1 MHDITRD
8 GEHRMEVLSLE
19 TTRSTHDTRTVHPR
33 SRQPR
38 YELIGERHAPVVVV
52 LGGISATRHVASSES
67 DPTPGWWDD
76 VVGRGR
82 AIDTRAFR
90 VLGVDFLDGGRRA
103 DGRPK
108 RTVTTHDQAANVARA
123 LDELGIDRVHSF
135 VGASYGGMVALAFAE
150 RYPDRVDSIVAISAP
165 HEPHPMSTALR
176 ALQRRIVELG
186 LDTGRVTDAL
196 AIARGLAITTYRSTR
211 EFGERFDPSP
221 IERTENDATFPVEG
235 YLRQHGERFASRW
248 SAERFLAL
256 SLSGDLHRVDP
267 SAIRTPTTIVAAEG
281 DAIVP
286 GEQLE
291 ALAAAIPG
299 PCQLIHLPTVRGHD
313 AFLTEP
319 IAVGVIVHAAL
330 HNRVHAATPTTTLL

>member
-1 MHDITRD
+1 
-8 GEHRMEVLSLE
+8 MEVLSRE
-19 TTRSTHDTRTVHPR
+19 TRRLGRDARAEEQR

-38 YELIGERHAPVVVV
+38 YELIGQHHAPVVVV
-52 LGGISATRHVASSES
+52 LGGISASRHVAANEN

-76 VVGRGR
+76 IVGRGR
-82 AIDTRAFR
+82 PIDTRAFR

-103 DGRPK
+103 DGRPR
-108 RTVTTHDQAANVARA
+108 RTVTTHDQAANVARV
-123 LDELGIDRVHSF
+123 LDELGIDRIHSF

-150 RYPDRVDSIVAISAP
+150 QYPDRVERIVAISAP

-186 LDTGRVTDAL
+186 LDTGRAADAL

-221 IERTENDATFPVEG
+221 VERSENDATFPVEG
-235 YLRQHGERFASRW
+235 YLRHHGEQFAARW

-281 DAIVP
+281 DSIVP

-291 ALAAAIPG
+291 TLAATLRG
-299 PCQLIHLPTVRGHD
+299 PCQLVHVATTRGHD

-319 IAVGVIVHAAL
+319 VAVGEIVRAAL
-330 HNRVHAATPTTTLL
+330 HNVHNALPTTKLS